1 MIEHQTIPIT
11 KIVSAAC
18 RNFMAFSG
26 LHNFEFDD
34 GINSII
40 GGNAS
45 GKSSLITLISQALTP
60 DTSRRSNP
68 QWYPNNNSDQSL
80 LELKFIADDK
90 PHFLR
95 RVMSGDNTTDLHL
108 YIGEGD
114 GAEFLRDGGVVDYLT
129 KLKPVF
135 MFDDYGISQ
144 RNFHSF
150 KSINPPYNSHLPPYR
165 DELIEKVNKILPLT
179 NSRVSKLV
187 RSGTDVIAE
196 YQDGKT
202 ICLSGL
208 SGGNTRIIFVLTK
221 ILDLLEEI
229 KEQNLSTVILIDE
242 IGMGL
247 DRSAIRGLNEAIK
260 AISTQHDCQFMIT
273 SRFVNGRVN
282 PIRVNRSRIPR
293 YYRADM
299 VLSGNQSGMSFPF
312 IASHFQK
319 YAKSVNWNWKP

>member
-18 RNFMAFSG
+18 RDFMAFSG
-26 LHNFEFDD
+26 LHNFEFTD

-45 GKSSLITLISQALTP
+45 GKSSLITLIKQALSP
-60 DTSRRSNP
+60 DTGRRSNE
-68 QWYPNNNSDQSL
+68 QWYPNNNSDESL
-80 LELKFIADDK
+80 LELKFIADGK

-95 RVMSGDNTTDLHL
+95 RVMSGDTTTDLHL

-114 GAEFLRDGGVVDYLT
+114 ETEFLRDGGVVGYLT

-135 MFDDYGISQ
+135 MFDDFGSSQ
-144 RNFHSF
+144 YEFYTSSRRN
-150 KSINPPYNSHLPPYR
+150 KANNNPFFPHR

-179 NSRVSKLV
+179 NSAVSKV
-187 RSGTDVIAE
+187 FKSGTNVMVE
-196 YQDGKT
+196 LQDGE
-202 ICLSGL
+202 IADLAMLSN
-208 SGGNTRIIFVLTK
+208 GNIRTVFVLAK
-221 ILDLLEEI
+221 VLYLLEEI
-229 KEQNLSTVILIDE
+229 KEKNLSTVILIDE

-247 DRSAIRGLNEAIK
+247 DRSAIKGLNEAIK
-260 AISTQHDCQFMIT
+260 EISSQHDCQFMIT

-282 PIRVNRSRIPR
+282 PIRINRSIIPR

-299 VLSGNQSGMSFPF
+299 SSKQFGMNHS
-312 IASHFQK
+312 IVTSYFQK
-319 YAKSVNWNWKP
+319 YAKQVNWNWKP

>member
-1 MIEHQTIPIT
+1 MIEHHTIPIT

-45 GKSSLITLISQALTP
+45 GKSSLITLIYQALTP
-60 DTSRRSNP
+60 DTSRRSNS

-95 RVMSGDNTTDLHL
+95 RVMSGDTTTDLHL

-114 GAEFLRDGGVVDYLT
+114 GAEFLRDGGVVGYLT

-135 MFDDYGISQ
+135 MFEDFGIS
-144 RNFHSF
+144 RRSF
-150 KSINPPYNSHLPPYR
+150 FSFSSINKAKNNPFPYR

-179 NSRVSKLV
+179 GSRVSKLV
-187 RSGTDVIAE
+187 KYGTDVMAE

-202 ICLSGL
+202 IHLEGL

-221 ILDLLEEI
+221 ILYLLEEI
-229 KEQNLSTVILIDE
+229 KEKDLSTVILIDE

-260 AISTQHDCQFMIT
+260 AISSQYDCQFMIT

-282 PIRVNRSRIPR
+282 PIRINRSRIPR

-299 VLSGNQSGMSFPF
+299 VLSGNQFGMSYP
-312 IASHFQK
+312 IISSYFQK
-319 YAKSVNWNWKP
+319 YTKSVSWNWKP

>member
-18 RNFMAFSG
+18 RDFMAFSG

-40 GGNAS
+40 GRNAS
-45 GKSSLITLISQALTP
+45 GKSSLITLIYQALTP
-60 DTSRRSNP
+60 DTSSRSKGL
-68 QWYPNNNSDQSL
+68 WFPNNNSEHSL
-80 LELKFIADDK
+80 LELKFVANDK

-95 RVMSGDNTTDLHL
+95 RVMSGDQTTDLHL

-114 GAEFLRDGGVVDYLT
+114 DAEFLRDGGVVGYLT

-135 MFDDYGISQ
+135 MFDAFGISRRDFYSLKS
-144 RNFHSF
+144 RNKTNNNNNTFS
-150 KSINPPYNSHLPPYR
+150 PYR

-187 RSGTDVIAE
+187 KSGTDVIAE

-202 ICLSGL
+202 ISLLGL
-208 SGGNTRIIFVLTK
+208 SGGNNRIIFVLTK
-221 ILDLLEEI
+221 ILYLLEEI
-229 KEQNLSTVILIDE
+229 KENNLSTVILIDE
-242 IGMGL
+242 IEMGL

-260 AISTQHDCQFMIT
+260 AISSQCDCQFMIT
-273 SRFVNGRVN
+273 SRFVAGRVN
-282 PIRVNRSRIPR
+282 PIRVNRSSIPR
-293 YYRADM
+293 YYRVDM
-299 VLSGNQSGMSFPF
+299 PWIQNPPYP
-312 IASHFQK
+312 SHFQK
-319 YAKSVNWNWKP
+319 FAKLVSWNWKP

>member
-1 MIEHQTIPIT
+1 MIEHHTIPIT

-18 RNFMAFSG
+18 RDFMAFDG

-45 GKSSLITLISQALTP
+45 GKSSLITLIYQALTP
-60 DTSRRSNP
+60 GTSRKSNGL
-68 QWYPNNNSDQSL
+68 WYPNNNSDQSL

-95 RVMSGDNTTDLHL
+95 RVISGDTTTDLHL

-114 GAEFLRDGGVVDYLT
+114 DAEFLRDGGVVGYLT

-135 MFDDYGISQ
+135 MFDDFGISQ
-144 RNFHSF
+144 RNSHSLR
-150 KSINPPYNSHLPPYR
+150 SINPPYNNHLPPYR

-179 NSRVSKLV
+179 GSTVSKLV
-187 RSGTDVIAE
+187 KSGTDVMAE
-196 YQDGKT
+196 YQDGK
-202 ICLSGL
+202 IMHLSGL

-221 ILDLLEEI
+221 ILYLLEEI
-229 KEQNLSTVILIDE
+229 KEKNLSTVILIDE

-260 AISTQHDCQFMIT
+260 AISSQHDCQFMIT

-282 PIRVNRSRIPR
+282 PIRINRSRIPR

-299 VLSGNQSGMSFPF
+299 VLSGNQFGMSYPF

-319 YAKSVNWNWKP
+319 YAKSVSWNWKP